1 MNMSPDYQRE
11 VVWTAERMI
20 HLVDSLFNN
29 FYVPPLIFKVVTG
42 TQDGKRRAWRTCI
55 DGKQRL
61 TTIQQFFDGEIPYKD
76 KLGQRWY
83 YTLPEG
89 STSQGTRRI
98 LSEEQ
103 REFINNVNLVNIEFE
118 SISEEQEEDMF
129 QRVQLGIPL
138 TVAERLA
145 AYSGLI
151 PSFVND
157 VRKSYTAIPQL
168 VGTKRSLDFKLVT
181 QLIYLMHGRVEEEED
196 LKLTSS
202 QALKKFL
209 EDPNPNLVLTPAF
222 RSQVRRVFATY
233 NELLVTHNEVF
244 THTWGPVKTKN
255 RRFSPVEFLGVG
267 ILLDCYP
274 DRPIAILADDIKEF
288 RANLRSQLHD
298 LRTNT
303 STWLVVMEY
312 VNGLEE
318 LRGYYTKRNEPPAKK
333 PRTTN
338 VTPAVPRNPAF
349 NPPPEERQIK
359 KQVTS
364 VYNERQ
370 LQAMQER
377 LAAQQLEQQQAF
389 QTVPTRQSN
398 DTTVRQNGTSP
409 QYAGG
414 VRERS
419 VNGTKRTANGI
430 AVKTER

>member
-1 MNMSPDYQRE
+1 
-11 VVWTAERMI
+11 
-20 HLVDSLFNN
+20 
-29 FYVPPLIFKVVTG
+29 
-42 TQDGKRRAWRTCI
+42 
-55 DGKQRL
+55 
-61 TTIQQFFDGEIPYKD
+61 
-76 KLGQRWY
+76 
-83 YTLPEG
+83 
-89 STSQGTRRI
+89 
-98 LSEEQ
+98 
-103 REFINNVNLVNIEFE
+103 
-118 SISEEQEEDMF
+118 
-129 QRVQLGIPL
+129 
-138 TVAERLA
+138 
-145 AYSGLI
+145 
-151 PSFVND
+151 
-157 VRKSYTAIPQL
+157 
-168 VGTKRSLDFKLVT
+168 
-181 QLIYLMHGRVEEEED
+181 
-196 LKLTSS
+196 
-202 QALKKFL
+202 
-209 EDPNPNLVLTPAF
+209 
-222 RSQVRRVFATY
+222 
-233 NELLVTHNEVF
+233 
-244 THTWGPVKTKN
+244 VKTKN

-398 DTTVRQNGTSP
+398 DTTVRQNGTAP
-409 QYAGG
+409 QFAGG